1 VRCASCHGDRLQG
14 QPGWRDGLRAEHP
27 PPPALDADGFAWHNP
42 DRALVGIIRHGIV
55 ARGMP
60 AFAGEVSDDD
70 IWAVVAFMKS
80 TWPEETR
87 QHHDNL
93 NPH

>member
-1 VRCASCHGDRLQG
+1 
-14 QPGWRDGLRAEHP
+14 
-27 PPPALDADGFAWHNP
+27 
-42 DRALVGIIRHGIV
+42 
-55 ARGMP
+55 
-60 AFAGEVSDDD
+60 VSDDD

-87 QHHDNL
+87 QHHDSL